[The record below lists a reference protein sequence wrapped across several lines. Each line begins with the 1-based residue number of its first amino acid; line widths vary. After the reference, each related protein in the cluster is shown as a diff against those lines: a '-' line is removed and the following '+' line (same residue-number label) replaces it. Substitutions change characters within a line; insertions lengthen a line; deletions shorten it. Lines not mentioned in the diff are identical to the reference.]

1 VAKLVPLPLTAS
13 CFSKIQ
19 IGLPFWYRLTRVVPD
34 KGPLNECVCVCVCVC
49 GQRRSW
55 SVPAY
60 ALQVGNGGADDH
72 RGQRVT
78 RRRRRPPSDR
88 PCSTQ
93 RQRPHAPARRRP
105 HAAAADSKPWC
116 MHQVVSLSSVTLLA
130 AFIAESVK
138 RRSGVCPSDRLSLR
152 LSVCLSV
159 LSFHNVKSS
168 SASASIRLVPPVLW
182 PSRPTGMLYVL
193 YVIYVY
199 LVFRNV
205 IYRPFAY
212 F

>member
-1 VAKLVPLPLTAS
+1 
-13 CFSKIQ
+13 
-19 IGLPFWYRLTRVVPD
+19 
-34 KGPLNECVCVCVCVC
+34 VCVC

-55 SVPAY
+55 SMPAY

-105 HAAAADSKPWC
+105 HAAADSKPWC

-138 RRSGVCPSDRLSLR
+138 RRSGVCPSDRLSPR

-168 SASASIRLVPPVLW
+168 SASASIRFVPPVLW